1 MLNSI
6 FENTSTSSVS
16 LSSLLLS
23 FAISIILGFVI
34 AIVHKR
40 TSKYS
45 KNFLITVSLLP
56 ILVQSVMLMVNGNL
70 GTSIAIMGAFGL
82 IRFRSIP
89 GTSKEILTVFFSM
102 AVGLAT
108 GMGQIWFAMLLT
120 VIGCLLILI
129 FNKVDIFDK
138 NKNEKR
144 LKVLIPEDLDYQN
157 VFDDIFEEYTT
168 FNSLDT
174 VKTTNMGSMF
184 ELDYTV
190 ILKSNVSEKDFI
202 DKIRIRNS
210 NLKISLSRD
219 IYGYDL

>member
-23 FAISIILGFVI
+23 FVISIILGFVI

>member
-157 VFDDIFEEYTT
+157 IFDDIFEEYTT

>member
-129 FNKVDIFDK
+129 FNKVDIFNK

-157 VFDDIFEEYTT
+157 VFDDVFEEYTT

-210 NLKISLSRD
+210 NLKITLSRD

>member
-129 FNKVDIFDK
+129 FNKVDIFNK

-210 NLKISLSRD
+210 NLKITLSRD

>member
-45 KNFLITVSLLP
+45 KNFLIAVSLLP

-89 GTSKEILTVFFSM
+89 GTLKEILTVFFSM

-157 VFDDIFEEYTT
+157 IFDDIFEEYTT

-202 DKIRIRNS
+202 YKIRIRNS

>member
-144 LKVLIPEDLDYQN
+144 LKILIPEDLDYQN
-157 VFDDIFEEYTT
+157 VFDDIFEEYTA

-210 NLKISLSRD
+210 NLKITLSRD

>member
-23 FAISIILGFVI
+23 FAISIVLGFVI

-144 LKVLIPEDLDYQN
+144 LKILIPEDLDYQN

-210 NLKISLSRD
+210 NLKITLSRD

>member
-23 FAISIILGFVI
+23 FATSIILGFVI

-157 VFDDIFEEYTT
+157 IFDDIFEEYTT

>member
-23 FAISIILGFVI
+23 FATSIILGFVI

-157 VFDDIFEEYTT
+157 IFDDIFEEYTT

-210 NLKISLSRD
+210 NLKI
-219 IYGYDL
+219 

>member
-45 KNFLITVSLLP
+45 KNFLITISLLP

-157 VFDDIFEEYTT
+157 IFDDIFEEYTT

-190 ILKSNVSEKDFI
+190 ILKSNVSEKNFI

>member
-23 FAISIILGFVI
+23 FVISIILGFVI

-144 LKVLIPEDLDYQN
+144 LKILIPEDLDYQN

-184 ELDYTV
+184 ELDYTI

-202 DKIRIRNS
+202 DKIRVRNS